1 MNGRK
6 DIAENVT
13 VIQKQRVIKDYA
25 VGIYARVS
33 TSYKAQMDS
42 LSAQVSGLTRLAAAH
57 RIWFVADVFID
68 VASAKTGSKRSEFN
82 RMIND
87 CEHGNLDII
96 LTKSLSYFE
105 RDAKEGLEAIR
116 RIRAAGKRII
126 FKKDKIDTETVK
138 DELLIS
144 IIEAC
149 DQAENDWR
157 SENIRLGLKYRAEDG
172 TSGLYNRAC
181 YGYKKDKNEMLII
194 DEEARVV
201 RRIYD
206 WYLEG
211 YSIGGIIDKLEE
223 KKIKTSKGKE
233 RWSKRAIE
241 STLTREKYTGDVA
254 IADSGGLENR
264 YLYKQHHEGIISKE
278 QFEAVQLEMELHSN
292 VEIGENGKAR
302 RKSKKY
308 SSKGIK

>member
-1 MNGRK
+1 
-6 DIAENVT
+6 
-13 VIQKQRVIKDYA
+13 
-25 VGIYARVS
+25 
-33 TSYKAQMDS
+33 MDS

-57 RIWFVADVFID
+57 RTWFVADVFID
-68 VASAKTGSKRSEFN
+68 VESAKTGSTRSEFN
-82 RMIND
+82 RMINE

-96 LTKSLSYFE
+96 LTKSLSRFG

-116 RIRAAGKRII
+116 KIRAAGKRII
-126 FKKDKIDTETVK
+126 FEKDKIDTETVK

-172 TSGLYNRAC
+172 TSGLYNRVC
-181 YGYKKDKNEMLII
+181 YGYKKDKNGMLII
-194 DEEARVV
+194 YEEEAKVV
-201 RRIYD
+201 HYIYD

-211 YSIGGIIDKLEE
+211 YSIGGIIDKLAE

-241 STLTREKYTGDVA
+241 STLIREKYTGDVA
-254 IADSGGLENR
+254 IADSSRSNNR
-264 YLYKQHHEGIISKE
+264 YLNKNYHEGIISKE
-278 QFEAVQLEMELHSN
+278 QFEAVQLEMELRSN
-292 VEIGENGKAR
+292 VEIGEDGKAR
-302 RKSKKY
+302 RKSRKY
-308 SSKGIK
+308 SSKRGNKL